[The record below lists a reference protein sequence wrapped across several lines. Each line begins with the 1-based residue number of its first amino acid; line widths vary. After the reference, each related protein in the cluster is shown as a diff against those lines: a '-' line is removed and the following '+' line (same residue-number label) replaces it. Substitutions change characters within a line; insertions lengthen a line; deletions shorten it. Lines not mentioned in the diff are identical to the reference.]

1 MKKETYVYA
10 SLKERIASE
19 YKVFAV
25 AFIFV
30 IIADAIGQVKIPLGS
45 GMLILFPIFYA
56 IILGGLS
63 GPEVA
68 KVFKEKEVK
77 SRFQPG
83 NCGDLPVYC

>member
-30 IIADAIGQVKIPLGS
+30 IIADAIGQVKIPLGP

-56 IILGGLS
+56 IIPVSYTHLKKVNSS
-63 GPEVA
+63 G
-68 KVFKEKEVK
+68 VK
-77 SRFQPG
+77 IVILRKM
-83 NCGDLPVYC
+83 